1 MSNRSVSQPGD
12 SNPVSGPMS
21 LPHAAAVLRSFVTSY
36 HYSPSGDAPAKS
48 MLLALDALAA
58 IDKAAESEPA

>member
-1 MSNRSVSQPGD
+1 MNRSVPLPGD
-12 SNPVSGPMS
+12 SNPESMS

-36 HYSPSGDAPAKS
+36 HYSPTGDAPAKS

-58 IDKAAESEPA
+58 IDKAAESEGA

>member
-1 MSNRSVSQPGD
+1 MSNRSVPQPGGG
-12 SNPVSGPMS
+12 NPESGAMS

-58 IDKAAESEPA
+58 IDKAAESGAA